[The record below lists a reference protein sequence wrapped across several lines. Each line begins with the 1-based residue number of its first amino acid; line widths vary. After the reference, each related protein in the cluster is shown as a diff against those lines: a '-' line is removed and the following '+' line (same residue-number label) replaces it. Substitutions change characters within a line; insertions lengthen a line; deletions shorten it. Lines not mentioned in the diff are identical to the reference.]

1 MYGMSD
7 DLGEMG
13 YFDGNGRMAGLGM
26 PWGPVIDSG
35 IPGDAAGM
43 GQLTAAEAQLEIERL
58 RAQERSDQR
67 AADERSSQATRNL
80 IQNLVAETSK
90 AASVAVPAVIAAKS
104 GQPLQLTQQAQLSS
118 SQGSG
123 GAAKVLP
130 WVAGGVAVVG
140 LAWFLLR
147 NRGAQGA

>member
-1 MYGMSD
+1 MYGMGD
-7 DLGEMG
+7 DMGEMG
-13 YFDGNGRMAGLGM
+13 YFDGNGGLAGLGM

-58 RAQERSDQR
+58 RAQERADQR
-67 AADERSSQATRNL
+67 AAEERSSQATRNL
-80 IQNLVAETSK
+80 IQNLVSETSK

-104 GQPLQLTQQAQLSS
+104 GQPLQLPQQHAAQPEP
-118 SQGSG
+118 G

-140 LAWFLLR
+140 LAWFILR
-147 NRGAQGA
+147 NRGAKGA